1 MFKQQIFNK
10 EVDEMAESITGVS
23 SIFGGLA
30 TSEKTASSN
39 DSIGK
44 NDFLKLLTYQLR
56 EQNPLQ
62 PYNNQEFASQLAQFS
77 QLEQLTDIKSL
88 LQDQV
93 TTNTALAETISN
105 SALPGMLGKTAKAY
119 TNKIAYDGENS
130 LSIGFNLSY
139 PAKSGELLIKDS
151 SGKIVNSIKLSE
163 NQLSSGDHKLTWDGK
178 DSSGKLLPSGDYSFY
193 ANVYDSNGKQFKADT
208 FAYGTIEA
216 VRFKSSGTMLV
227 INGSEI
233 PLQDIQDISSGN

>member
-1 MFKQQIFNK
+1 MLKQHQFNK

-23 SIFGGLA
+23 SIFGGST
-30 TSEKTASSN
+30 TSEKTASSK

-56 EQNPLQ
+56 SQNPLQ
-62 PYNNQEFASQLAQFS
+62 PYDNQEFASQLAQFS
-77 QLEQLTDIKSL
+77 QLEQLMDIKSL

-105 SALPGMLGKTAKAY
+105 SALPGLLGKTARAN
-119 TNKIAYDGENS
+119 TNKVSFDGENS
-130 LSIGFNLSY
+130 LSLGFNLAYQAS
-139 PAKSGELLIKDS
+139 KGELVIKDS
-151 SGKIVNSIKLSE
+151 SGKTVKTIELSQT
-163 NQLSSGDHKLTWDGK
+163 QLSSGDHKISWEGR
-178 DSSGKLLPSGDYSFY
+178 DSSGNLLPSGEYSFQC
-193 ANVYDSNGKQFKADT
+193 NVYDGNGKQFGADT
-208 FAYGTIEA
+208 FTYGTIEA

-233 PLQDIQDISSGN
+233 PLQDIQDISAGN